1 MRVNRR
7 IKVQLVVF
15 AVIALIAGSVMMLG
29 YVRLPAMFGVGRYTV
44 TMELPN
50 SGGLYPTGNVTY
62 RGTHVGK
69 VTSVALEPD
78 GLVRAQL
85 SLDSGVSI
93 PSNLR
98 AEVHSQSAIGEQ
110 YVALL
115 PRDDTSPPLKNG
127 DVLPLADTSV
137 PPPIDGLLDSVN
149 VGLLAIPHDSLRTVV
164 DESYLAFGGLGPE
177 LSRIVKGATTLSADA
192 RTNLDSITTLI
203 DESQPLLDAQIDTAD
218 DIHSWARNLADIT
231 GELRDNDQA
240 LAGLIDTG
248 GPAAAETTALIDRV
262 APTVPIILANLVSL
276 SQVAVTYHDGIE
288 QLLVLIPQGVSM
300 AQGGMV
306 ANHGHQQDYNGT
318 YLDFNLNINL
328 PPPCTTGFL
337 PPSQRRTPAQTDAP
351 DRPVGD
357 LYCRI
362 PQEAQQNVRGARNI
376 PCQTRPGKRAPTV
389 KMCESDEQYVPLN
402 DGMNWK
408 GDPNATLS
416 GQGVPQLPPG
426 TPPVAAASP
435 APPIPEAP
443 LAVAQYDPSTGSYIA
458 PDGRVYT
465 QAELSRVAPEEK
477 TWQTMLLPGG

>member
-7 IKVQLVVF
+7 IKIQLVVF

-62 RGTHVGK
+62 RGTQVGK
-69 VTSVALEPD
+69 VTSVAVEPD

-115 PRDDTSPPLKNG
+115 PRDDASPPLKNG

-149 VGLLAIPHDSLRTVV
+149 VGLQAIPHDSLRTVV
-164 DESYLAFGGLGPE
+164 DESYLAVGGLGPE
-177 LSRIVKGATTLSADA
+177 LARIVKGATTLSADA
-192 RTNLDSITTLI
+192 RANLDSITTLV
-203 DESQPLLDAQIDTAD
+203 DESKPLLDAQIDTAD
-218 DIHSWARNLADIT
+218 DIHSWAGHLADIA

-240 LAGLIDTG
+240 LAEFIDNG
-248 GPAAAETTALIDRV
+248 GPAAAEATALIDRV
-262 APTVPIILANLVSL
+262 APTVPIILANLVTL

-288 QLLVLIPQGVSM
+288 QILVLVPQGVSM

-306 ANHGHQQDYNGT
+306 ANHGHPQDYNGS

-337 PPSQRRTPAQTDAP
+337 PASQRRTPAQTDAP
-351 DRPVGD
+351 DRPVGE

-416 GQGVPQLPPG
+416 GQDIPQLPPG
-426 TPPVAAASP
+426 TPPAAAASP
-435 APPIPEAP
+435 TPGAP
-443 LAVAQYDPSTGSYIA
+443 LAVAQYDPATGSYIA
-458 PDGRVYT
+458 PDGHVYT
-465 QAELSRVAPEEK
+465 QAELSEVAPQKK
-477 TWQTMLLPGG
+477 TWQTMLLPGS